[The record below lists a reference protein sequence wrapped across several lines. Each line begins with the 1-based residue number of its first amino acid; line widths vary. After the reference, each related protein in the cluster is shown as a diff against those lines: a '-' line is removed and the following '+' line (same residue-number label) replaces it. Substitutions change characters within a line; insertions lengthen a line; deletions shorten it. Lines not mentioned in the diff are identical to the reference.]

1 MKNKEILDLIKDN
14 KRLICSIINRYTSY
28 YEFDDLYQVS
38 VIGIIK
44 AYQNYDESFN
54 TKFTT
59 YAYKYILS
67 EVINFVNNSKLIKV
81 SRDYQK
87 LYRKILEARNILT
100 QKLMKEPTT
109 KEIAL
114 FLELDEEIVTDVLR
128 SKDDI
133 KSLDEILD
141 ADDKKLT
148 MLDMVSDDK
157 YIDVEYLLLRDSLN
171 MLTKEEQELI
181 KYRYYQDKTQSEI
194 AEIFGINQVKV
205 SRNEQKILKKLKN
218 NLCKT
223 F

>member
-14 KRLICSIINRYTSY
+14 KRLICSIINKYTSY

-114 FLELDEEIVTDVLR
+114 FLELDEEIVADVLR
-128 SKDDI
+128 SKDGI

-223 F
+223 L

>member
-1 MKNKEILDLIKDN
+1 M
-14 KRLICSIINRYTSY
+14 
-28 YEFDDLYQVS
+28 
-38 VIGIIK
+38 
-44 AYQNYDESFN
+44 
-54 TKFTT
+54 
-59 YAYKYILS
+59 
-67 EVINFVNNSKLIKV
+67 
-81 SRDYQK
+81 
-87 LYRKILEARNILT
+87 
-100 QKLMKEPTT
+100 
-109 KEIAL
+109 
-114 FLELDEEIVTDVLR
+114 FLELDEEIVADVLR
-128 SKDDI
+128 SKDGI

-223 F
+223 L